1 MNEWFKK
8 IFGTIKEKWGKWTPL
23 QKGIGIG
30 IAVVAVAAVV
40 LTASFSSR
48 PATVRLFNAPVRDEA
63 ERDRIMFR
71 LDKDNVKAYVSADG
85 YISVDDESVAKR
97 YRSVLISEG
106 LEPKSMDAYSLFD
119 VTRWSRNDFDDKV
132 NWLRSQ
138 ELALKSHLESLD
150 YIQQAN
156 VNLTLPDETLFASEQ
171 QPASASVVLYANGSS
186 GILEDKRKIKGLV
199 HLIQRSV
206 EGLKEENISI
216 FDGATGSE
224 INNFEG
230 MAETDRINNIKKQQK
245 LIQEQE
251 VYYTREILKSLTK
264 TYSQKRVG
272 VVNMKIEM
280 DMSESTTTAKEYYG
294 VTIKPDNPNT
304 PYDDSDIRDNLVLSE
319 ESVEKTFTGTGYN
332 PEGPAGVEGQNP
344 PVYSDMSNVIGTS
357 KETGRKVNNA
367 LNEKNIIQK
376 TSPSMGRRT
385 VSVNIDGTW
394 NRVYDETGQLRLTE
408 SGGIMRVYTP
418 IPEEEIRKIQK
429 LVEDAIGCD
438 KARGDNVTVTN
449 VMFDRTEEFQREDDA
464 YRKAQQTKRTIMFSL
479 IGVAVVLVAFI
490 LFRVISREIERRRR
504 LREEELLRKQ
514 QADREAALWA
524 AKEQGMEVTMSVEER
539 KRAELQE
546 NAVAMAKEHPE
557 DVAMLIRT
565 WLMEE

>member
-1 MNEWFKK
+1 
-8 IFGTIKEKWGKWTPL
+8 
-23 QKGIGIG
+23 
-30 IAVVAVAAVV
+30 
-40 LTASFSSR
+40 
-48 PATVRLFNAPVRDEA
+48 
-63 ERDRIMFR
+63 
-71 LDKDNVKAYVSADG
+71 
-85 YISVDDESVAKR
+85 
-97 YRSVLISEG
+97 
-106 LEPKSMDAYSLFD
+106 
-119 VTRWSRNDFDDKV
+119 
-132 NWLRSQ
+132 
-138 ELALKSHLESLD
+138 
-150 YIQQAN
+150 
-156 VNLTLPDETLFASEQ
+156 
-171 QPASASVVLYANGSS
+171 
-186 GILEDKRKIKGLV
+186 
-199 HLIQRSV
+199 
-206 EGLKEENISI
+206 
-216 FDGATGSE
+216 
-224 INNFEG
+224 
-230 MAETDRINNIKKQQK
+230 
-245 LIQEQE
+245 
-251 VYYTREILKSLTK
+251 
-264 TYSQKRVG
+264 
-272 VVNMKIEM
+272 MKIEM

-367 LNEKNIIQK
+367 LNEKNIVQK